1 MAKNILKLTN
11 RKAAVKISGTNV
23 TETISLATD
32 LKLAAESVS
41 SPTANIMHVTWMG
54 DIGAKAVVTRGSH
67 TDPIMILTGDTA
79 SEVDW
84 SNMDYNESVD
94 HGEDI
99 KVVTTGTMQV
109 WFLLRKEHG
118 YNLQDPNSFSTI

>member
-41 SPTANIMHVTWMG
+41 SPTANIMSVVWTG
-54 DIGAKAVVTRGSH
+54 DSDAKAVVTRGTS
-67 TDPIMILTGDTA
+67 TDAIMILTGATA
-79 SEVDW
+79 GDIDW
-84 SNMDYNESVD
+84 SDMDYNESVD
-94 HGEDI
+94 NDENI
-99 KVVTTGTMQV
+99 KVVTTGNMQV
-109 WFLLRKEHG
+109 WFLLRKDDG
-118 YNLQDPNSFSTI
+118 YTLPDPNSFSTI